1 MTRFASL
8 RGTKQSRQLVSWIA
22 SSYLLAMTQSND
34 KKHTME
40 HWQDRTRLLIGDEGI
55 KTLKSKH
62 VLVVGL
68 GGVGAY
74 AAEQL
79 ARAGIGKMT
88 IVDGDVVNVTNRNRQ
103 LLALESTI
111 GRPKAEVMAERLR
124 DINPE
129 IELTV
134 LHQYLKDQPI
144 IDLMAQPFDY
154 VVDAIDTVAPKVF
167 LLYYAKQNNQRIVS
181 SMGAGGKFHPER
193 VEICDISKSNHCRL
207 AFYIRKRLH
216 RLGVFDGITAV
227 YSPEPVDASAIITEG
242 VEEQNKVSN
251 VGTIS
256 YLPATFGLFCASV
269 VINEFLG
276 K

>member
-1 MTRFASL
+1 MLILHIISIM
-8 RGTKQSRQLVSWIA
+8 Q
-22 SSYLLAMTQSND
+22 
-34 KKHTME
+34 ME
-40 HWQDRTRLLIGDEGI
+40 NWQDRTQLLIGEEGI
-55 KTLKSKH
+55 ERLKNSH

-88 IVDGDVVNVTNRNRQ
+88 IVDGDVVSVTNRNRQ
-103 LLALESTI
+103 LLALQSTL
-111 GRPKAEVMAERLR
+111 GRPKAEVMAERIR

-129 IELTV
+129 VELEVINQYMKDEAIIELV
-134 LHQYLKDQPI
+134 SKPYDFI
-144 IDLMAQPFDY
+144 
-154 VVDAIDTVAPKVF
+154 VDAIDTVAPKVF

-181 SMGAGGKFHPER
+181 CMGAGGKYHPEK
-193 VEICDISKSNHCRL
+193 IQIADISQSNHCRL

-216 RLGVFDGITAV
+216 RLGIQDGITV
-227 YSPEPVDASAIITEG
+227 VFSPEPVDDSAILKNVEG
-242 VEEQNKVSN
+242 EQNKVSN

-256 YLPATFGLFCASV
+256 FMPAAFGIFCASV
-269 VINEFLG
+269 VINGLLE

>member
-1 MTRFASL
+1 
-8 RGTKQSRQLVSWIA
+8 
-22 SSYLLAMTQSND
+22 
-34 KKHTME
+34 ME
-40 HWQDRTRLLIGDEGI
+40 KWNDRTRLLIGDDGI
-55 KTLKSKH
+55 DKLKNSH

-79 ARAGIGKMT
+79 ARAGIGRMT

-103 LLALESTI
+103 LLALSSTQ
-111 GRPKAEVMAERLR
+111 GRPKAEVMAERIR

-129 IELTV
+129 VELEVINQYMKDDAIIELV
-134 LHQYLKDQPI
+134 SKPY
-144 IDLMAQPFDY
+144 DY

-181 SMGAGGKFHPER
+181 CMGAGGKFHPEKI
-193 VEICDISKSNHCRL
+193 EIADIAQSNHCRL

-216 RLGVFDGITAV
+216 RLGVFDGIKAV
-227 YSPEPVDASAIITEG
+227 FSPEPVDESAI
-242 VEEQNKVSN
+242 VNVSEQNKVSN

-256 YLPATFGLFCASV
+256 YMPAAFGIFCASV
-269 VINEFLG
+269 VINDLLG
-276 K
+276 HSL

>member
-1 MTRFASL
+1 
-8 RGTKQSRQLVSWIA
+8 
-22 SSYLLAMTQSND
+22 
-34 KKHTME
+34 ME
-40 HWQDRTRLLIGDEGI
+40 HWQDRTRLLIGEEGI
-55 KTLKSKH
+55 NTLKSKH
-62 VLVVGL
+62 VIVVGL

-79 ARAGIGKMT
+79 ARAGIGRMT
-88 IVDGDVVNVTNRNRQ
+88 IVDGDVVNITNRNRQ
-103 LLALESTI
+103 LLALESTV

-134 LHQYLKDQPI
+134 LHQYLKDQAI

-167 LLYYAKQNNQRIVS
+167 LLYYAKMNNQHIVS
-181 SMGAGGKFHPER
+181 SMGAGGKFHPEKI
-193 VEICDISKSNHCRL
+193 EICDISKSNHCRL

-216 RLGVFDGITAV
+216 RLGVFDGIKAV
-227 YSPEPVDASAIITEG
+227 YSTEPVDASSVITEG

-256 YLPATFGLFCASV
+256 YLPAAFGIFCASV
-269 VINEFLG
+269 VINDLLG

>member
-1 MTRFASL
+1 MLIL
-8 RGTKQSRQLVSWIA
+8 RIISITK
-22 SSYLLAMTQSND
+22 
-34 KKHTME
+34 ME
-40 HWQDRTRLLIGDEGI
+40 NWQDRTQLLIGEQGI
-55 KTLKSKH
+55 ERLKNSH

-88 IVDGDVVNVTNRNRQ
+88 IVDGDTVSVTNRNRQ
-103 LLALESTI
+103 LLALQSTF
-111 GRPKAEVMAERLR
+111 GRPKAEVMAERIC

-129 IELTV
+129 VELEVINQYMKDEAIIELV
-134 LHQYLKDQPI
+134 SKPYDFI
-144 IDLMAQPFDY
+144 
-154 VVDAIDTVAPKVF
+154 VDAIDTVAPKVF

-181 SMGAGGKFHPER
+181 CMGAGGKYHPEK
-193 VEICDISKSNHCRL
+193 IQIADISQSNHCRL

-216 RLGVFDGITAV
+216 RLGIQDGITV
-227 YSPEPVDASAIITEG
+227 VFSPEPVDDSAILKNVEG
-242 VEEQNKVSN
+242 EQNKVSN

-256 YLPATFGLFCASV
+256 FMPAAFGIFCASV
-269 VINEFLG
+269 VINGLLG

>member
-1 MTRFASL
+1 
-8 RGTKQSRQLVSWIA
+8 
-22 SSYLLAMTQSND
+22 
-34 KKHTME
+34 ME
-40 HWQDRTRLLIGDEGI
+40 NWQDRTQLLIGEQGI
-55 KTLKSKH
+55 ERLKNSH

-88 IVDGDVVNVTNRNRQ
+88 IVDGDVVSVTNRNRQ
-103 LLALESTI
+103 LLALQSTL
-111 GRPKAEVMAERLR
+111 GRPKAEVMAERIR

-129 IELTV
+129 VELEVINQYMKDEAIIELV
-134 LHQYLKDQPI
+134 SKPYDFI
-144 IDLMAQPFDY
+144 
-154 VVDAIDTVAPKVF
+154 VDAIDTVAPKVF

-181 SMGAGGKFHPER
+181 CMGAGGKYHPEK
-193 VEICDISKSNHCRL
+193 IQIADISQSNHCRL

-216 RLGVFDGITAV
+216 RLGIQDGITV
-227 YSPEPVDASAIITEG
+227 VFSPEPVDDSAILKNVEG
-242 VEEQNKVSN
+242 EQNKVSN

-256 YLPATFGLFCASV
+256 FMPAAFGIFCASV
-269 VINEFLG
+269 VINGLLR